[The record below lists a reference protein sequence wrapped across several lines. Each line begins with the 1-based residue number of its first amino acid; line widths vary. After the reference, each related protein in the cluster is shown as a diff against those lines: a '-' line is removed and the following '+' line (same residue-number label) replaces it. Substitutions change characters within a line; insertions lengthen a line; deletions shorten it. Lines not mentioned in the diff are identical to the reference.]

1 MLLRKRLRLLVR
13 LLMHPRL
20 ARNVWKLRRG
30 WRRLPESPDYL
41 PYAIDIEPNVRCNLK
56 CEMCQVTTWS
66 RRQPDLEPEALDRI
80 LDQFPTVVKVKLQG
94 MGEPTMNRSYP
105 ELVHRAR
112 ARGLFVQT
120 TTNGTLLG
128 KERGKVLLDSGIDQ
142 IYVSIDG
149 ATAATH
155 EAIRAGS
162 SFERTLE
169 NVRTMVQRRGASASP
184 ILEAWCVGQ
193 RANAPELPDLV
204 RLVADLGLDRLTIQH
219 DLTDW
224 GKEEF
229 RTRAGERNLASDL
242 DHCIERAREVATELG
257 LPFAVHT
264 GNRFDLDRGE
274 RCPWPWTSTYV
285 TAEGKIS
292 PCCFLAD
299 PDTLS
304 LGDLNEKTFEEIWQ
318 DDPYRTFRRA
328 HAAGTPPPACQQ
340 CYRGR
345 CLSS

>member
-1 MLLRKRLRLLVR
+1 MLLRKRLRLIAQLLV
-13 LLMHPRL
+13 HPRQAL
-20 ARNVWKLRRG
+20 NVWKLRRG
-30 WRRLPESPDYL
+30 WRRFPESPDFL
-41 PYAIDIEPNVRCNLK
+41 PAAIDVEPNVRCNLK

-66 RRQPDLEPEALDRI
+66 RQQPDLEPDALEAI

-94 MGEPTMNRSYP
+94 MGEPTMNRDYP
-105 ELVHRAR
+105 ELVKRAR
-112 ARGLFVQT
+112 ARGLYVQT

-128 KERGKVLLDSGIDQ
+128 KDRGRQLLDSGIDQ
-142 IYVSIDG
+142 INVSIDG

-169 NVRTMVQRRGASASP
+169 NVRAMVQRRGSARAP
-184 ILEAWCVGQ
+184 IIEAWCVGQ
-193 RANAPELPDLV
+193 KANAHELPDLV
-204 RLVADLGLDRLTIQH
+204 RLVKELGLDRLSVQH

-229 RTRAGERNLASDL
+229 RDRVEERNLESDL
-242 DHCIERAREVATELG
+242 DHWIERARKVAAEVG
-257 LPFAVHT
+257 LSFDLHS
-264 GNRFDLDRGE
+264 GNRFDLDKGE

-299 PDTLS
+299 PDTMS
-304 LGDLNEKTFEEIWQ
+304 LGDLGERSFEEIWR
-318 DDPYRTFRRA
+318 DEPYRAFRRA
-328 HAAGTPPPACQQ
+328 HASGEPPPACRQ
-340 CYRGR
+340 CYRGGTDH
-345 CLSS
+345 